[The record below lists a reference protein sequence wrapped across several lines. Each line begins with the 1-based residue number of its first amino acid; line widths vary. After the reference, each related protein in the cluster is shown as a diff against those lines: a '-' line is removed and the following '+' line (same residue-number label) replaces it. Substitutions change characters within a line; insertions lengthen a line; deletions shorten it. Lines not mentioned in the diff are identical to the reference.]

1 MCNLFVQQRRS
12 SMDNN
17 EKYPPINVLSVI
29 RGFRSSQVPHQI
41 TPFRFELRNGEK
53 HHIKT
58 IRQTHRERVG
68 KAFHYHFV
76 VVTKED
82 RYFHLIF
89 DSGKILWRLVQ
100 EVDEELFFS

>member
-1 MCNLFVQQRRS
+1 MS
-12 SMDNN
+12 SK
-17 EKYPPINVLSVI
+17 KYPPINVLNVM
-29 RGFRSSQVPHQI
+29 RGFQSEKLPQHI

-58 IRQTHRERVG
+58 IRQTHKERVG

-76 VVTKED
+76 VLTKKN

-89 DSGKILWRLVQ
+89 DTGSLVWRLIQ

>member
-1 MCNLFVQQRRS
+1 
-12 SMDNN
+12 MDNN
-17 EKYPPINVLSVI
+17 KKYPPINVLNVI
-29 RGFRSSQVPHQI
+29 RGFHSSKVPHQI

-89 DSGKILWRLVQ
+89 DTGKILWRLVQ